1 MNRGG
6 QCSEFKQLIGGVNE
20 IVTHL
25 EGKQT
30 LRKTVI
36 TVPDEPPAYTAI
48 EVRQLRESL
57 QLSQGLFAKV
67 LNVSVNTVRKWEQD
81 ERHPSGPSARL
92 LQIAQVRPE
101 YLLNDL
107 KKQSVA

>member
-1 MNRGG
+1 MN
-6 QCSEFKQLIGGVNE
+6 ETDFDQLIGGVNE
-20 IVTHL
+20 VIAHL

-36 TVPDEPPAYTAI
+36 AIPETPPAYTA
-48 EVRQLRESL
+48 EDVRKVREAL

-67 LNVSVNTVRKWEQD
+67 LNVSINTVRKWEQD

-92 LQIAQVRPE
+92 LQIAQTHPE

-107 KKQSVA
+107 KARSVA

>member
-1 MNRGG
+1 MLLLVINFAH
-6 QCSEFKQLIGGVNE
+6 E
-20 IVTHL
+20 HL

-36 TVPDEPPAYTAI
+36 AVPEEPPAYTAE
-48 EVRQLRESL
+48 EVRKVREAL

-67 LNVSVNTVRKWEQD
+67 LNVSINTVRKWEQD

-92 LQIAQVRPE
+92 LQIAQTHPE

-107 KKQSVA
+107 KARSVA

>member
-1 MNRGG
+1 MN
-6 QCSEFKQLIGGVNE
+6 EHDFDQLIGGVNDV
-20 IVTHL
+20 IAHI

-36 TVPDEPPAYTAI
+36 AVPDEPPAYTAE
-48 EVRQLRESL
+48 EVRKVREAL

-67 LNVSVNTVRKWEQD
+67 LNVSVNTVRKWEQA

-92 LQIAQVRPE
+92 LQIAQTHPE
-101 YLLNDL
+101 YLLNEL
-107 KKQSVA
+107 NARGVA

>member
-1 MNRGG
+1 MNDKDF
-6 QCSEFKQLIGGVNE
+6 EQLIGGVNE
-20 IVTHL
+20 VIAHL
-25 EGKQT
+25 DGKQT

-36 TVPDEPPAYTAI
+36 TVPDEPPAYTAA
-48 EVRQLRESL
+48 EVRQLRETL

-92 LQIAQVRPE
+92 LQIAQVHPE

-107 KKQSVA
+107 KARSVA

>member
-1 MNRGG
+1 MNNKDF
-6 QCSEFKQLIGGVNE
+6 EKLIEGVNE
-20 IVTHL
+20 VIAHL
-25 EGKQT
+25 DGKQT

-36 TVPDEPPAYTAI
+36 AVPDEPPAYTAA
-48 EVRQLRESL
+48 EVRQLRETL

-92 LQIAQVRPE
+92 LQIAQVHPE

-107 KKQSVA
+107 KTLSVA

>member
-1 MNRGG
+1 MNKNDF
-6 QCSEFKQLIGGVNE
+6 EELIGGVKE
-20 IVTHL
+20 VIAHI

-36 TVPDEPPAYTAI
+36 AVPGEPPAYTAE
-48 EVRQLRESL
+48 EVRKLRETL
-57 QLSQGLFAKV
+57 RLSQGLFAKV

-92 LQIAQVRPE
+92 LQIAQTHPE

-107 KKQSVA
+107 KTRKVA

>member
-1 MNRGG
+1 MNDTD
-6 QCSEFKQLIGGVNE
+6 FDQLIGGVNE
-20 IVTHL
+20 VIAHM

-36 TVPDEPPAYTAI
+36 AIPDEPPVYTAE
-48 EVRQLRESL
+48 EVRKVRETL

-92 LQIAQVRPE
+92 LQIAQTHPE

-107 KKQSVA
+107 KAQSIA

>member
-1 MNRGG
+1 MNDTD
-6 QCSEFKQLIGGVNE
+6 FDQLIGGVNE
-20 IVTHL
+20 VIAHL

-36 TVPDEPPAYTAI
+36 AVLEEPPAYTAE
-48 EVRQLRESL
+48 EVRKVREAL

-81 ERHPSGPSARL
+81 ERQPSGPSARL
-92 LQIAQVRPE
+92 LQIAQTHPE
-101 YLLNDL
+101 YLLNGL
-107 KKQSVA
+107 KARSVA

>member
-1 MNRGG
+1 MNDTD
-6 QCSEFKQLIGGVNE
+6 FNQLIVDVNE
-20 IVTHL
+20 VIAHL

-36 TVPDEPPAYTAI
+36 AVPEEPPSYSAE
-48 EVRQLRESL
+48 EVRKLRETL
-57 QLSQGLFAKV
+57 QLSQALFAKV

-92 LQIAQVRPE
+92 LQIAQAHPE

-107 KKQSVA
+107 KARSAA

>member
-1 MNRGG
+1 MNNTD
-6 QCSEFKQLIGGVNE
+6 FDQLVGSVKEVIA
-20 IVTHL
+20 HL

-36 TVPDEPPAYTAI
+36 AVPDEPPAYTAE
-48 EVRQLRESL
+48 EVRKVRETL

-92 LQIAQVRPE
+92 LQIAQTHPE
-101 YLLNDL
+101 YLLKDL
-107 KKQSVA
+107 RAKSVA

>member
-1 MNRGG
+1 MNNTDF
-6 QCSEFKQLIGGVNE
+6 EQLIGGVNE
-20 IVTHL
+20 VIAHL
-25 EGKQT
+25 DGKQT

-36 TVPDEPPAYTAI
+36 TVPDEPPAYTAA
-48 EVRQLRESL
+48 EVRQLRETL

-92 LQIAQVRPE
+92 LQIAQVHPE

-107 KKQSVA
+107 KARSVA

>member
-1 MNRGG
+1 MNDTD
-6 QCSEFKQLIGGVNE
+6 FDQLIGGVNE
-20 IVTHL
+20 VIAHL
-25 EGKQT
+25 DGKQT
-30 LRKTVI
+30 LRKTVVS
-36 TVPDEPPAYTAI
+36 VPVDPPAYTAE
-48 EVRQLRESL
+48 EVRKLRETL

-92 LQIAQVRPE
+92 LQIAQVHPE

-107 KKQSVA
+107 KARSVA

>member
-1 MNRGG
+1 MNDAD
-6 QCSEFKQLIGGVNE
+6 FDQLIGSVNE
-20 IVTHL
+20 VIAHL

-36 TVPDEPPAYTAI
+36 AVPDEPPEYTA
-48 EVRQLRESL
+48 EDVRKVREAL

-92 LQIAQVRPE
+92 LQIAQTHPE

-107 KKQSVA
+107 KARSVA

>member
-1 MNRGG
+1 MNDTDF
-6 QCSEFKQLIGGVNE
+6 EQLIGGVNE
-20 IVTHL
+20 VIAHL
-25 EGKQT
+25 DGKQT

-36 TVPDEPPAYTAI
+36 TVPDEPPAYTAA
-48 EVRQLRESL
+48 EVRQLRETM
-57 QLSQGLFAKV
+57 QLSQGLFAKI

-92 LQIAQVRPE
+92 LQIAQVHPE

-107 KKQSVA
+107 KAPSVA

>member
-1 MNRGG
+1 MNDTDFD
-6 QCSEFKQLIGGVNE
+6 QIIGGV
-20 IVTHL
+20 IDVIAHIG
-25 EGKQT
+25 GKQT

-36 TVPDEPPAYTAI
+36 AVPDEPPAYTAE
-48 EVRQLRESL
+48 EVRKLRQTL

-67 LNVSVNTVRKWEQD
+67 LNVSVNTVRKWEQN

-92 LQIAQVRPE
+92 LQIAQVHPE

-107 KKQSVA
+107 KARSVA

>member
-1 MNRGG
+1 MNDTD
-6 QCSEFKQLIGGVNE
+6 FNQLVGDVNE
-20 IVTHL
+20 VIAHL

-36 TVPDEPPAYTAI
+36 TVPDEPPAYTAAD
-48 EVRQLRESL
+48 VRKLRESL
-57 QLSQGLFAKV
+57 QLSQGLFAKI

-81 ERHPSGPSARL
+81 ERHPSGSSARL
-92 LQIAQVRPE
+92 LQIAQLHPE

-107 KKQSVA
+107 KGRSVA

>member
-1 MNRGG
+1 MNNKDF
-6 QCSEFKQLIGGVNE
+6 EKLIEGVNE
-20 IVTHL
+20 VIAHL
-25 EGKQT
+25 DGKQT

-36 TVPDEPPAYTAI
+36 AVPDEPPAYTAA
-48 EVRQLRESL
+48 EVRQLRETL
-57 QLSQGLFAKV
+57 QLSQGLFARV

-92 LQIAQVRPE
+92 LQIAQVHPE

-107 KKQSVA
+107 KTLSVA

>member
-1 MNRGG
+1 MNDR
-6 QCSEFKQLIGGVNE
+6 EFDQLIGGVNE
-20 IVTHL
+20 VIAHL
-25 EGKQT
+25 DGKQT

-36 TVPDEPPAYTAI
+36 AVPDEPPAYTAE
-48 EVRQLRESL
+48 EVRKLRENL

-92 LQIAQVRPE
+92 LQIAQTHPE
-101 YLLNDL
+101 YLLNDF
-107 KKQSVA
+107 KTRNVA

>member
-1 MNRGG
+1 MD
-6 QCSEFKQLIGGVNE
+6 EKDFDQLIEGVSE
-20 IVTHL
+20 VISHL

-30 LRKTVI
+30 LRKSVI
-36 TVPDEPPAYTAI
+36 VVPEQPPAYTAV
-48 EVRQLRESL
+48 EVRKLREDL
-57 QLSQGLFAKV
+57 KLSQGLFEKV

-92 LQIAQVRPE
+92 LQIAEKHPE

-107 KKQSVA
+107 KARSVA

>member
-1 MNRGG
+1 MNDTD
-6 QCSEFKQLIGGVNE
+6 FDQLIGGVNE
-20 IVTHL
+20 VIAHL
-25 EGKQT
+25 DGKQT

-36 TVPDEPPAYTAI
+36 AVPDEPPAYTAE
-48 EVRQLRESL
+48 EVRKLRETL

-92 LQIAQVRPE
+92 LQIAQTHPE

-107 KKQSVA
+107 KARSVA

>member
-1 MNRGG
+1 MNDTD
-6 QCSEFKQLIGGVNE
+6 FDQLIVGVNE
-20 IVTHL
+20 VIAHI

-36 TVPDEPPAYTAI
+36 DVPDEPPAYTA
-48 EVRQLRESL
+48 EDVRKLRETL

-92 LQIAQVRPE
+92 LQIAQLHPE

-107 KKQSVA
+107 KARSVA